1 METVKLT
8 QQELEKIEQLRGS
21 FTQAVSS
28 LGLIHYQILELQTRR
43 EQVEQELAAIAAE
56 ERTIYDQ
63 LVVTYGEGMLSLET
77 GEFIKS

>member
-8 QQELEKIEQLRGS
+8 QQELEKIEQLQTS
-21 FTQAVSS
+21 FTQAINS
-28 LGLIHYQILELQTRR
+28 LGLIHYQILDLQTRK

-63 LVVTYGEGMLSLET
+63 LVATYGEGMLSLET
-77 GEFIKS
+77 GEFVKS